1 MYYTNQDKGL
11 HMFRLYH
18 LKNFNFRLVI
28 CLMALS
34 GLGVLLV
41 GSAKES
47 LQTRQLIGVI
57 FGLAVMLTVSLIDFS
72 WLLNFYWI
80 MYGFNLLMLLFVI
93 VSPWAKTTGGATRW
107 INIFGFQFQPSE
119 LSKILLILFF
129 AKYLMVHENEL
140 NKLKT
145 IGKSLILISIPLAL
159 VYSQP
164 DMKNTLTIAA
174 LFCILMYV
182 AGLSYKIIG
191 GVLLIGIPLAVIYL
205 VLVTQTNLPIINDY
219 QRNRIMTFFYSE
231 DETYSDS
238 RTQQNNS
245 IMAIGSGQL
254 TGKGLNTTSVSAN
267 NGNFISEIQTDF
279 IYAVA
284 GEELGFIGSAAIILL
299 ELFISL
305 ECIFNGRKAK
315 DLSGTLICCGMGALI
330 MIQSF
335 INICVATGLFP
346 NTGTPLPFV
355 SYGLTSLVSLYI
367 GIGCVLNVGL
377 QSRIYPGG
385 LKR

>member
-34 GLGVLLV
+34 GIGVLLV

-57 FGLAVMLTVSLIDFS
+57 FGLAVMLIVSLIDFS

-145 IGKSLILISIPLAL
+145 IVKSLILISIPLAL

>member
-1 MYYTNQDKGL
+1 
-11 HMFRLYH
+11 MFRLYR
-18 LKNFNFRLVI
+18 LKNYNFRLVI
-28 CLMALS
+28 WLVALS
-34 GLGVLLV
+34 ALGILLV

-47 LQTRQLIGVI
+47 LQGKQIFGVI
-57 FGLAVMLTVSLIDFS
+57 LGLTVMTVISLIDFS
-72 WLLNFYWI
+72 WILNLYWI
-80 MYGFNLLMLLFVI
+80 IYIFNMIMLLLVI
-93 VSPWAKTTGGATRW
+93 VSPYGKNTGGATRW
-107 INIFGFQFQPSE
+107 INIGGFQFQPTE

-129 AKYLMVHENEL
+129 ARYLMVHEHEL

-145 IGKSLILISIPLAL
+145 IFKSIMLIGAPLVLIAL
-159 VYSQP
+159 QP
-164 DMKNTLTIAA
+164 DLKNTITIAA
-174 LFCILMYV
+174 IFCILMYL

-191 GVLLIGIPLAVIYL
+191 GVLLIGVPFVIIYL

-219 QRNRIMTFFYSE
+219 QRQRIMTFIYSE
-231 DETYSDS
+231 DKQYSDS
-238 RTQQNNS
+238 RAQQDNS

-299 ELFISL
+299 ELLISM
-305 ECIFNGRKAK
+305 ECLFNGRKAK
-315 DLSGTLICCGMGALI
+315 DLSGTLICCAVGALI

-335 INICVATGLFP
+335 INISVATGLFP

-367 GIGCVLNVGL
+367 GMGFVLNVGL
-377 QSRIYPGG
+377 QSRTYPGG
-385 LKR
+385 KKA

>member
-1 MYYTNQDKGL
+1 MYYTNQDNGL
-11 HMFRLYH
+11 LMFRLYH

>member
-28 CLMALS
+28 WLVAIS

-57 FGLAVMLTVSLIDFS
+57 LGLAVMLIVSLIDFS

-80 MYGFNLLMLLFVI
+80 MYGFNLVMLLFVI

-129 AKYLMVHENEL
+129 AKYLMVHENDL

-145 IGKSLILISIPLAL
+145 IVKSLILIGIPLAL
-159 VYSQP
+159 VFKQP
-164 DMKNTLTIAA
+164 DLKNTLTLAA
-174 LFCILMYV
+174 LFCILMYI

-191 GVLLIGIPLAVIYL
+191 GVLLVGIPLAVIYL

-231 DETYSDS
+231 DESYSDS

-245 IMAIGSGQL
+245 IMAIGSGRL

-284 GEELGFIGSAAIILL
+284 GEELGFIGSAALILL
-299 ELFISL
+299 ELLISL
-305 ECIFNGRKAK
+305 ECIFNGRKAR
-315 DLSGTLICCGMGALI
+315 DLSGTLICCGMGSLI

-377 QSRIYPGG
+377 QSRVYPGG
-385 LKR
+385 LKK

>member
-57 FGLAVMLTVSLIDFS
+57 FGLAVMLIVSLIDFS

-191 GVLLIGIPLAVIYL
+191 GVLLIGVPLAVIYL

>member
-57 FGLAVMLTVSLIDFS
+57 FGLAVMLIVSLIDFS

>member
-34 GLGVLLV
+34 GIGVLLV

>member
-28 CLMALS
+28 CLVALS

-57 FGLAVMLTVSLIDFS
+57 LGLAVMLTVSLIDFS

>member
-34 GLGVLLV
+34 GIGVLLV

-145 IGKSLILISIPLAL
+145 IVKSLILISIPLAL

-330 MIQSF
+330 MLQSF

>member
-34 GLGVLLV
+34 GIGVLLV

-57 FGLAVMLTVSLIDFS
+57 FGLAVMLIVSLIDFS

>member
-34 GLGVLLV
+34 GIGVLLV

-315 DLSGTLICCGMGALI
+315 DLSGTLICCGRGALI

>member
-34 GLGVLLV
+34 GIGVLLV

-47 LQTRQLIGVI
+47 LQTRQLIGVF

-145 IGKSLILISIPLAL
+145 IVKSLILISIPLAL

-284 GEELGFIGSAAIILL
+284 GEELGFFGSAAIILL

-330 MIQSF
+330 MLQSF

>member
-1 MYYTNQDKGL
+1 
-11 HMFRLYH
+11 MFRLYH

-34 GLGVLLV
+34 GIGVLLV

-57 FGLAVMLTVSLIDFS
+57 FGLAVMLIVSLIDFS

>member
-1 MYYTNQDKGL
+1 MK
-11 HMFRLYH
+11 M
-18 LKNFNFRLVI
+18 
-28 CLMALS
+28 
-34 GLGVLLV
+34 
-41 GSAKES
+41 
-47 LQTRQLIGVI
+47 
-57 FGLAVMLTVSLIDFS
+57 
-72 WLLNFYWI
+72 
-80 MYGFNLLMLLFVI
+80 
-93 VSPWAKTTGGATRW
+93 
-107 INIFGFQFQPSE
+107 
-119 LSKILLILFF
+119 
-129 AKYLMVHENEL
+129 
-140 NKLKT
+140 
-145 IGKSLILISIPLAL
+145 SLILISIPLAL

-330 MIQSF
+330 MLQSF

>member
-34 GLGVLLV
+34 GIGVLLV

-140 NKLKT
+140 NRLKT
-145 IGKSLILISIPLAL
+145 IVKSLILISIPLAL

-330 MIQSF
+330 MLQSF

>member
-34 GLGVLLV
+34 GIGVLLV

-57 FGLAVMLTVSLIDFS
+57 FGLAVMLIVSLIDFS

-140 NKLKT
+140 SKLKT

>member
-57 FGLAVMLTVSLIDFS
+57 FGLAVMLIVSLIDFS

-205 VLVTQTNLPIINDY
+205 VLVTQTNLPIINNY

>member
-57 FGLAVMLTVSLIDFS
+57 FGLAVMLIVSLIDFS

-267 NGNFISEIQTDF
+267 NGHFISEIQTDF

>member
-34 GLGVLLV
+34 GIGVLLV

-145 IGKSLILISIPLAL
+145 IVKSLILISIPLAL